1 MKIGIVSPYYMTS
14 YGGVQ
19 TLIKYLQLHLLD
31 RGHQVSIIAPRPRLE
46 SDVAKTPDNVTL
58 LGVSVQINFKNP
70 FHTSFPIATANRLL
84 IADFLDDQQ
93 FDVLNIHEPWM
104 PMLPYQILQEASC
117 PIVGTTH
124 ARWPRSWFNKSLE
137 KIRTPYFRSV
147 LDKLDIITAV
157 SSVAAY
163 NVTFVNGE
171 YEPIIIP
178 NAIDLADH
186 QAQLEAHKRLDP
198 APYILY
204 LNRLEK
210 RKGPRLLIQAYHRYL
225 SQTISDPV
233 PLVIAGTGPM
243 AEVLKSDVERYG
255 LQGFVSFEGYVSEDR
270 KYELFAN
277 ARLYVSPAPFGE
289 SFGIVLLESMVANL
303 PIVAGDNEGYR
314 GVLKN
319 QGKASLVNPHDIP
332 KFASALE
339 QFCNNQT
346 LRDAWQS
353 WARSEI
359 SNYDYPI
366 IVDQYEDC
374 FNRVYQQ
381 RLKT

>member
-19 TLIKYLQLHLLD
+19 TLIKYLQLHLLN
-31 RGHQVSIIAPRPRLE
+31 RGHEVLIVAPRPRLKADIE
-46 SDVAKTPDNVTL
+46 KTPDNVTL

-70 FHTSFPIATANRLL
+70 FHTSFPIATANRLM
-84 IADFLDDQQ
+84 IADFLNSQQ

-157 SSVAAY
+157 SPVAGY
-163 NVTFVNGE
+163 NVTFINDSKHKPV
-171 YEPIIIP
+171 IIP
-178 NAIDLADH
+178 NAIDIAHH
-186 QAQLEAHKRLDP
+186 QAQIETHKRLDP
-198 APYILY
+198 KPYILY

-210 RKGPRLLIQAYHRYL
+210 RKGPRLLIQAYHQYL

-233 PLVIAGTGPM
+233 PLIIAGTGPM
-243 AEVLKSDVERYG
+243 AEVLKADVERYG
-255 LQGFVSFEGYVSEDR
+255 LKDFVTFEGYVSEDR

-289 SFGIVLLESMVANL
+289 SFGIVLLESMVADL
-303 PIVAGDNEGYR
+303 PVVAGDNEGYR
-314 GVLKN
+314 SVLKN
-319 QGKASLVNPHDIP
+319 QGRASLVDPHDIP

-339 QFCNNQT
+339 QFCNNET
-346 LRDAWQS
+346 LRLAWQT

-359 SNYDYPI
+359 GNYDYPI
-366 IVDQYEDC
+366 ITDQYEAC
-374 FNRVYQQ
+374 FKKVVS
-381 RLKT
+381 KK